1 MNFFSICCLILLCT
15 CPVSAESQPKI
26 DIVLRAFE
34 RETPLLL
41 MFLRS
46 FEIFFPMEHLGELF
60 VVLDKTKRDRA
71 VGSVMPAYAQV
82 VYEDHVGINTNYV
95 NPHENRDDSGRS
107 TSQIS
112 NFFSDQYGQ
121 AEIIGT
127 VDSDVVFRAPA
138 MYGMLVADGLPR
150 LFCSHHRGQH
160 RLGGDAARRIDPAFK
175 KIPEDFSCME
185 NFPFLMWRA
194 SYPRMRSWLGDK
206 LQTRDVK
213 KSLADL
219 VNSANYY
226 NFFGNFALMGYYLFT
241 YEREQYSLVV
251 GGNGKYSTCP
261 ELRPSLHVHY
271 SMQNWRQFPD
281 KLSWDYFRTASRAI
295 HNGVKLCSNS
305 TSADRKL
312 QTVHSFLS
320 LEGNNELMF
329 GLPGSLAKPGCE
341 EHLNLVIEDY
351 LDAVKDWCEE
361 NYS

>member
-1 MNFFSICCLILLCT
+1 MNSSFFYCLLLLCT
-15 CPVSAESQPKI
+15 CPVCAASQPKI

-60 VVLDKTKRDRA
+60 IVLDKTKRDRA
-71 VGSVMPAYAQV
+71 VGSVMPAFAQV
-82 VYEDHVGINTNYV
+82 VYEDHVGIRTNYI
-95 NPHENRDDSGRS
+95 NPHENRDDSGR
-107 TSQIS
+107 TTAQIS
-112 NFFSDQYGQ
+112 NFFSDQYGD

-138 MYGMLVADGLPR
+138 MYSMLVPDGRPR

-160 RLGGDAARRIDPAFK
+160 RLGGDAAKRIDPAFK

-185 NFPFLMWRA
+185 NFPFLMWRS
-194 SYPRMRSWLGDK
+194 SYPRMRSWLSDK
-206 LQTRDVK
+206 LQTKDIK

-226 NFFGNFALMGYYLFT
+226 NFFGNFELMGYYLFS
-241 YEREQYSLVV
+241 YERDSYSLVV

-271 SMQNWRQFPD
+271 SMENWRQFPD
-281 KLSWDYFRTASRAI
+281 KLSWDYFRTASMAI
-295 HNGVKLCSNS
+295 YEGIKLCSNS
-305 TSADRKL
+305 TSTEKKL
-312 QTVHSFLS
+312 QTIYKFLS
-320 LEGNNELMF
+320 LEGKHEFMF
-329 GLPGSLAKPGCE
+329 GRPGSLAKPGCE
-341 EHLNLVIEDY
+341 EHLDLVIEDY
-351 LDAVKDWCEE
+351 LKAVKNWCKE
-361 NYS
+361 YYV